1 MIKFIKL
8 IFISFSVLLSFNNS
22 ISGTNFIEQVNKAYD
37 KYVIVDDETIMVG
50 DYTLVFGSYNNK
62 YYISVYLLNNG
73 TQNNH
78 QIKVLINDIE
88 LTTFVYD
95 SGVVLGYGLEVK
107 STDKFKVYVSDKN
120 TDTLI
125 DTYDVQ
131 NLIDELIKN
140 PSKGLST
147 GEFPKNKRE
156 LDLIKTIKIYIYLF
170 IALSVGFIVVLIIL
184 YRLRAGRFN
193 SNFKEQE
200 ENLFKKNIEDEE
212 IIDASFEV
220 EQVNKQEIMD
230 RLFEEYRHGDITEEE
245 LNEKLKKLWW
255 NND

>member
-1 MIKFIKL
+1 M
-8 IFISFSVLLSFNNS
+8 
-22 ISGTNFIEQVNKAYD
+22 
-37 KYVIVDDETIMVG
+37 
-50 DYTLVFGSYNNK
+50 
-62 YYISVYLLNNG
+62 
-73 TQNNH
+73 
-78 QIKVLINDIE
+78 
-88 LTTFVYD
+88 
-95 SGVVLGYGLEVK
+95 
-107 STDKFKVYVSDKN
+107 
-120 TDTLI
+120 
-125 DTYDVQ
+125 
-131 NLIDELIKN
+131 
-140 PSKGLST
+140 
-147 GEFPKNKRE
+147 
-156 LDLIKTIKIYIYLF
+156 F